1 MNIYH
6 DHSLR
11 TSGKIAKTRT
21 KLTIAADRLGCNQD
35 DLQQMQK
42 ELVNILIKYMDLDKD
57 ISEIRM
63 DIVYG
68 TNRGEQDVKTIQIK

>member
-1 MNIYH
+1 MDIYGN
-6 DHSLR
+6 HSLR
-11 TSGKIAKTRT
+11 TSGEIAKART
-21 KLTIAADRLGCNQD
+21 KLTIAADRLNCNQD

-42 ELVNILIKYMDLDKD
+42 ELVNILTKYMDLDKD
-57 ISEIRM
+57 IFEIRM